1 MKQEERMES
10 KPGSR
15 PVPDETYMDALRH
28 ALKTFITA
36 PTLLGQVDQRTEE
49 ACNAHDVEKALYW
62 EQLLPRYADDQR
74 ELVYFLLLLA
84 LVTSRLEE
92 VVGRALRSCWV
103 APLAGVPRVVQ

>member
-1 MKQEERMES
+1 MKQVDRMGS
-10 KPGSR
+10 K

-36 PTLLGQVDQRTEE
+36 ATLLGQVDQRIEE
-49 ACNAHDVEKALYW
+49 ACNARDVEKALYW

-74 ELVYFLLLLA
+74 ELAYFLLLLA

-92 VVGRALRSCWV
+92 VVGRALQPWWV
-103 APLAGVPRVVQ
+103 ALPAGVPRMVQ